1 MRGGEMECK
10 PEIRGAT
17 VADRVYGLICLLL
30 VTLLWGLLLPD
41 GTFAATLTVDDN
53 GLDCPGAPFTTI
65 SAAVLGSA
73 PGDTIVV
80 CNGTY
85 VEQVTINKSVTIMAA
100 TGQTPVVMAPATMA
114 VPKAIMRVTGS
125 SVTVRIEGL
134 TISGPGASACD
145 SLESGIRVDG
155 GAHAVIRNNRLS
167 EIRDNPF
174 SNCRNGIAILVG
186 KQSEGATG
194 AATILTNII
203 QGYQRAGIV
212 VDNTGSRAVIAE
224 NQITGRGPT
233 SVIAQSGVQV
243 SRGATSEVTA
253 NAISGHLY
261 TGCGEQD
268 AARTG
273 CLRFVAAGLLLFEA
287 PTTNVSQSG
296 NTFRDNQS
304 NVVIVTDLLLA
315 PGP

>member
-1 MRGGEMECK
+1 M
-10 PEIRGAT
+10 
-17 VADRVYGLICLLL
+17 ADRVRGVICLLL
-30 VTLLWGLLLPD
+30 VILLWCLVLPYD
-41 GTFAATLTVDDN
+41 TFAATLTVDDN

-73 PGDTIVV
+73 PGDMIVV
-80 CNGTY
+80 CTGTY
-85 VEQVTINKSVTIMAA
+85 VEQVTINKGVTIAAA
-100 TGQTPVVMAPATMA
+100 TGQAPVVMAPATMTL
-114 VPKAIMRVTGS
+114 PKAIMRVTGS
-125 SVTVRIEGL
+125 GVTVRIEGL
-134 TISGPGASACD
+134 TISGPGATVCD
-145 SLESGIRVDG
+145 SLESGIQVDG
-155 GAHAVIRNNRLS
+155 GAHAVIRNNR
-167 EIRDNPF
+167 INDVRDNPF
-174 SNCRNGIAILVG
+174 SNCRNGVGIQVG

-194 AATILTNII
+194 TATILTNII

-233 SVIAQSGVQV
+233 SVIPQNGVQV

-253 NAISGHLY
+253 NSISGHLY

-273 CLRFVAAGLLLFEA
+273 CLQFVAAGLLLFEVPA
-287 PTTNVSQSG
+287 TNVSQSA
-296 NTFRDNQS
+296 NTFRGNQS
-304 NVVIVTDLLLA
+304 NVVVVTDLLLA